1 MESQSAV
8 PVVGDD
14 PVKLFQLAQDEHE
27 HGNLSSALQLYDAAI
42 KRRPEFP
49 EAEFQRGVALQ
60 QLKRYP
66 EAEASYRRASEL
78 RPEWVQP
85 FAALGVLLLSLDRQ
99 EEGAKALVQ
108 SVTLEPGNAT
118 AVRAYSNI
126 PIPSKISHETLVE
139 SYGLMKTLTADNSAN
154 KSEQAAKWL
163 ARAMVEQALNDS
175 EAAAK
180 SFEQAITLDGGS
192 SLAFSLRAEFRNRLK
207 ETKNAVAD
215 AETAYKV
222 SSHSVAT
229 ALLLANL
236 YISEGRFDE
245 ALMVLNA
252 LPEPAQRSKTA
263 LSLRE
268 SIVANTSEGPDAR
281 KSLEALVE
289 KDPKNA
295 SLLARL
301 GGMYRVDN
309 PNRSLDYFRR
319 AVEAEPRNPNYAT
332 GYGSALVQAK
342 RFADAA
348 ALLSQVVAAD
358 PQNYA
363 AHANLATALYE
374 LKSYAGAISEYN
386 WLLGVKP
393 DLFVADF
400 FIAISYDN
408 LGQYEDAL
416 KYYEEFLAKADPSQN
431 ELEIEKVKLRL
442 PALRN
447 QIKRG
452 AGVKPQK
459 RK

>member
-1 MESQSAV
+1 
-8 PVVGDD
+8 
-14 PVKLFQLAQDEHE
+14 
-27 HGNLSSALQLYDAAI
+27 
-42 KRRPEFP
+42 
-49 EAEFQRGVALQ
+49 
-60 QLKRYP
+60 
-66 EAEASYRRASEL
+66 
-78 RPEWVQP
+78 
-85 FAALGVLLLSLDRQ
+85 
-99 EEGAKALVQ
+99 
-108 SVTLEPGNAT
+108 
-118 AVRAYSNI
+118 
-126 PIPSKISHETLVE
+126 
-139 SYGLMKTLTADNSAN
+139 
-154 KSEQAAKWL
+154 
-163 ARAMVEQALNDS
+163 
-175 EAAAK
+175 
-180 SFEQAITLDGGS
+180 
-192 SLAFSLRAEFRNRLK
+192 LAFSLRAEFRNRLK

-236 YISEGRFDE
+236 YINAGRFDE
-245 ALMVLNA
+245 ALAVLNA
-252 LPEPAQRSKTA
+252 MPESAQRSTPA

-268 SIVANTSEGPDAR
+268 SIVANTSQGPDAR

-309 PNRSLDYFRR
+309 PQRSLDYFRR

-332 GYGSALVQAK
+332 GYGAALVQAK

-348 ALLSQVVAAD
+348 ALLSQVVAVD
-358 PQNYA
+358 PGNYA

-374 LKSYAGAISEYN
+374 LKSYAGAVSEYN
-386 WLLGVKP
+386 WLLGVKQ

-400 FIAISYDN
+400 FIAISYDK

-416 KYYEEFLAKADPSQN
+416 KYYEEFLAKANPAEN

-459 RK
+459 QK